1 MKKFID
7 IRCYVTPSHKQLIKQ
22 TALDRNISV
31 NKLLREIIDAVLPE
45 PQESKESNLK
55 KELESILVKLSNSA
69 DLPYEE
75 REQLKRRKKEIKIL
89 LKGES
94 L

>member
-1 MKKFID
+1 MKKLID

-31 NKLLREIIDAVLPE
+31 NKLMREIIGTVIPE
-45 PQESKESNLK
+45 PNENDSHNLK
-55 KELESILVKLSNSA
+55 RELDRVLSRLSNSA
-69 DLPYEE
+69 DMPYEE

-89 LKGES
+89 LKGE
-94 L
+94 

>member
-1 MKKFID
+1 MKKMID

-75 REQLKRRKKEIKIL
+75 REQLKRRKKELKLL

>member
-1 MKKFID
+1 MKKMID

-45 PQESKESNLK
+45 PQESNLK
-55 KELESILVKLSNSA
+55 KELDSILVKLSNSA

-89 LKGES
+89 LKGEQ

>member
-1 MKKFID
+1 MKKLID

-31 NKLLREIIDAVLPE
+31 NKLLREIIGAVLPE
-45 PQESKESNLK
+45 PQESKEIGFT

-75 REQLKRRKKEIKIL
+75 REQLKRCKKELKLL

>member
-1 MKKFID
+1 MKKLID

-31 NKLLREIIDAVLPE
+31 NKLLREIIDTVLPE

>member
-1 MKKFID
+1 MKKLID

-75 REQLKRRKKEIKIL
+75 REQLKRRKKEIKTL
-89 LKGES
+89 LKGEQ

>member
-1 MKKFID
+1 MKNLID

-31 NKLLREIIDAVLPE
+31 NKLLREIIGAVLPE
-45 PQESKESNLK
+45 PQESKESDLTR
-55 KELESILVKLSNSA
+55 ELDLILAKLSNSA

-75 REQLKRRKKEIKIL
+75 REQLKRRKKELKLL

>member
-1 MKKFID
+1 MKNLTD

-31 NKLLREIIDAVLPE
+31 NKLLREIIDTVLPE

-69 DLPYEE
+69 DLPCEE